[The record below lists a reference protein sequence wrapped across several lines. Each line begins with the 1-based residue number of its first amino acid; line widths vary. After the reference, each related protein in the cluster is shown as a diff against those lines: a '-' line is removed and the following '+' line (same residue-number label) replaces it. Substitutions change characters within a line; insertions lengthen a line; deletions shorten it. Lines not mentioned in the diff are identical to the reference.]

1 MLSTL
6 SQVSKGSS
14 GLSAEVRHT
23 CHCENTFMGRWWEA
37 LCPRL
42 CAPSPVPGRASL
54 VERVTVQCGRGIPD
68 WSEVMVRQ
76 QINYTQGISYKMSF
90 FYFSVNIQDVI
101 LQENLEKED
110 QILVSLAGLKQVCPF
125 T

>member
-1 MLSTL
+1 M
-6 SQVSKGSS
+6 
-14 GLSAEVRHT
+14 AE
-23 CHCENTFMGRWWEA
+23 EF
-37 LCPRL
+37 
-42 CAPSPVPGRASL
+42 
-54 VERVTVQCGRGIPD
+54 PD

-76 QINYTQGISYKMSF
+76 QINYTQGISYKVSF